1 MCAASAAALRALRAS
16 GAPFALF
23 DATLCPLVRARACDA
38 LPRAEAALG
47 DFTEGDADG
56 PLDLPLLSVRGAA
69 VAGRR
74 SLAAAGED
82 GAAREAL
89 LALVRAAG
97 GDGDGERDGGG
108 MRVLHEDLVS
118 SLPPY

>member
-38 LPRAEAALG
+38 LPRAAALS

-56 PLDLPLLSVRGAA
+56 PLELPLLSVRGAA